1 MDMVTGQAGKFQYG
15 RAHVGVIGPGVATDS
30 NTIDLSYSPHHAR
43 AARRRRHH
51 TPKDRSLPT
60 NNPKNWSVWY
70 SLGTE
75 TQPYSSCFTIE
86 ARGKHA
92 TLLQGYS
99 AGMPVHGC
107 ECFR

>member
-1 MDMVTGQAGKFQYG
+1 MDMVIVQAGKFQDG

-30 NTIDLSYSPHHAR
+30 NTIDLSYSPTTR
-43 AARRRRHH
+43 AARRRRHR

-75 TQPYSSCFTIE
+75 T
-86 ARGKHA
+86 
-92 TLLQGYS
+92 
-99 AGMPVHGC
+99 
-107 ECFR
+107 